1 MRTNRRILGYY
12 KITKRMTNLYF
23 DIKTKAK
30 LNKVA
35 KKTKK
40 SASKIIRMWV
50 ASPEFDA
57 NVEKLNRDLGTEY

>member
-1 MRTNRRILGYY
+1 
-12 KITKRMTNLYF
+12 MTNLYF